1 MEGNKKKKKKKGRKG
16 KERVSNERNALIFHH
31 RYASDKSLAPW
42 SVTDKK
48 TIENR
53 SERHF
58 YASCSL
64 LYRHPSMCTLDNR
77 IFLFLLFFTPFS
89 KAHQR
94 RQGQRIQF
102 LREGSMFFRKSAFL
116 YFCLKHA
123 RPCPSLEGGGY
134 RWFLFLSLLF
144 LLSFHGAK
152 WKLRYSNYTVYASR
166 IFCFAPSCAG
176 YKEFR
181 WILRAIT
188 KSVEI
193 WEKEF

>member
-1 MEGNKKKKKKKGRKG
+1 MERKG

-42 SVTDKK
+42 SVTGKK

-64 LYRHPSMCTLDNR
+64 LYHHPSMCTLDNR
-77 IFLFLLFFTPFS
+77 IFLFFSFLHPFRRHMMIRREKRPENTISKGGFQCFF
-89 KAHQR
+89 
-94 RQGQRIQF
+94 G
-102 LREGSMFFRKSAFL
+102 KSAFL
-116 YFCLKHA
+116 YFRLKHA
-123 RPCPSLEGGGY
+123 RPCSSLEEGGY

-144 LLSFHGAK
+144 LLSFHGSK
-152 WKLRYSNYTVYASR
+152 WKLRCSNYTVYVSR
-166 IFCFAPSCAG
+166 ILCFAPSSAG

-188 KSVEI
+188 KSAEI
-193 WEKEF
+193 WETEF